1 MNRFFASF
9 VGGPGAVGLLVLR
22 IVAGSGLMLHGLPK
36 IQNPFGWM
44 DARGPSGVPG
54 IFQFLAAFSEFFGG
68 LALIIGLLTPIAALG
83 VAFTMLVAA
92 YMGHISKGD
101 PFVNPPGRQGGS
113 WELASVYFAIS
124 LLLMLAGPG
133 ALSLDALLFG
143 KKQRG
148 GRVIAG
154 QTPEPAVAVSH

>member
-1 MNRFFASF
+1 MNRFFTSF
-9 VGGPGAVGLLVLR
+9 VGAPGAV
-22 IVAGSGLMLHGLPK
+22 
-36 IQNPFGWM
+36 
-44 DARGPSGVPG
+44 
-54 IFQFLAAFSEFFGG
+54 
-68 LALIIGLLTPIAALG
+68 GLLTPIAALG

-124 LLLMLAGPG
+124 LLLMLVGPG

-148 GRVIAG
+148 GRVIAS

>member
-1 MNRFFASF
+1 MNFLNRLFAPF

-22 IVAGSGLMLHGLPK
+22 VVAGSALMLHGWGK
-36 IQNPFGWM
+36 IRNPFGWM
-44 DARGPSGVPG
+44 PPAAGVPG
-54 IFQFLAAFSEFFGG
+54 FFQFLAAFSEFFGG

-92 YMGHISKGD
+92 FMGHISRGD

-113 WELASVYFAIS
+113 WEPAAGYFAIAT
-124 LLLMLAGPG
+124 LLMLVGPG

-143 KKQRG
+143 KKRG
-148 GRVIAG
+148 NGRVLASN
-154 QTPEPAVAVSH
+154 A